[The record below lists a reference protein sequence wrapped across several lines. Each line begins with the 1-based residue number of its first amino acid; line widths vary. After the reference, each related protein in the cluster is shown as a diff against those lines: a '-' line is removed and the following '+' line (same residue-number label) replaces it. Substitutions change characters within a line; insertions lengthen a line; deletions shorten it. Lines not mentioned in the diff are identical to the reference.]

1 VAEFGSFLKKRE
13 RDNKEKL
20 KLLGLILKK
29 AGFDVHPHL
38 DVYKDPHLFIAK
50 PEGLGEYVDD
60 LSFDGIRIFM
70 RGKDIVCFR
79 SQMKNNAMPFGETYL
94 VDVSGMYRDLMD
106 DDEKKAPY
114 RVIYYVI
121 QELRDF
127 FIQSGHAEADVP
139 PEYEDGQQGMITGGT
154 GTDYSNTVSDLRGYG
169 GSRK

>member
-1 VAEFGSFLKKRE
+1 MNEFGSFLKKRE

-29 AGFDVHPHL
+29 AGFKVHPHL
-38 DVYKDPHLFIAK
+38 DDDKDPYLFIVR

-79 SQMKNNAMPFGETYL
+79 AQMKEDALPFGETYL
-94 VDVSGMYRDLMD
+94 IDISGMYRDLMD
-106 DDEKKAPY
+106 ENHKKAPY
-114 RVIYYVI
+114 LVIYYTI

-127 FIQSGHAEADVP
+127 FIKSGKAEADVP
-139 PEYEDGQQGMITGGT
+139 PDWEDSDKGTITGTT
-154 GTDYSNTVSDLRGYG
+154 GTDYANTVSDLNRN
-169 GSRK
+169 